1 MSTTDVQKFRAEGHE
16 LAYQKLGR
24 GPAVLLAFHG
34 FGQSSQ
40 AFTSL
45 ENSIGNQFTIF
56 AIDLFFHGDS
66 TYGRQQLLSKLDWHR
81 LLEAFLESHQVERF
95 SLLGFSLGGRFALTT
110 IEAFHDRVDQLFL
123 IAPDGITRNI
133 WNKLATG
140 SRAGRVLFRYA
151 LNHLPLLIYLG
162 HALVRLGLL
171 NRSLMRFAEVSLAS
185 PRQRGQAYQSW
196 TQLRQLQPDLN
207 KIAALLNEGSI
218 RVRFFTGAL
227 DRIVPGHYIL
237 PLTKR
242 LTHYTVTVLPARH
255 NHLIEQTGAILATA
269 E

>member
-1 MSTTDVQKFRAEGHE
+1 MITTNVQKFRAEGHE
-16 LAYQKLGR
+16 LAYQKLGH
-24 GPAVLLAFHG
+24 GPAILLAFHG

-45 ENSIGNQFTIF
+45 ENSVGNLFTIF

-66 TYGRQQLLSKLDWHR
+66 TYGAQQLLSKSDWHR
-81 LLEAFLESHQVERF
+81 LLKAFLDNNRIDRF

-110 IEAFHDRVDQLFL
+110 IEGFSDRVDQLFL

-140 SRAGRVLFRYA
+140 SGAGRMLFRYV
-151 LNHLPLLIYLG
+151 LNHLPLLIRLG
-162 HALVRLGLL
+162 HALVWLGLL

-185 PRQRGQAYQSW
+185 SRQREQAYQTW
-196 TQLRQLQPDLN
+196 TQFGQLQPNLD
-207 KIAALLNEGSI
+207 KIAALLNAGSI

-227 DRIVPGHYIL
+227 DRIVPGFYIL

-242 LTHYTVTVLPARH
+242 LTHYTVNVLPARH
-255 NHLIEQTGAILATA
+255 SQLIEQAGVILATA